1 MFREFR
7 KTVFIAAAVITAA
20 LLLPLTAE
28 AKDKVIGEG
37 VYVGHINV
45 SGMTTSQAQSA
56 VNAFVSDLGSQNIT
70 LVGVDGNTVE
80 TNASVL
86 GLRWD
91 NPEVIMQAGELGKNG
106 NVVQRYKELHALKI
120 NNRNYDLQL
129 AMDSEQIR
137 TLLTDTCSVY
147 DRPAINATLSRVNGE
162 FVIKEGQVGYALNI
176 EDSVNKIVNTV
187 CNSTSASP
195 MSVELTIAEEKPQG
209 DAETLSMV
217 KDVLGTYTTSYG
229 SSTTDR
235 AKNIANGCKLVNGYT
250 LYPGESISIID
261 KLSPFTSENGYFAAG
276 SYLNGQVVDSI
287 GGGICQ
293 VSTTLYN
300 AVLRAELQV
309 DQRYN
314 HSMVVSY
321 VDPSEDAAIASSSGK
336 DFIFTNSSEY
346 PIYIEGYTGGA
357 KITFNI
363 YGVETRPADR
373 QVSFESV
380 ILSTTVPPTD
390 TIIQDPAQPIG
401 YCVVN
406 QGVHIGYQAQL
417 WKIVKE
423 GGVQIS
429 REQVNSS
436 TYKAVGR
443 TVTVGVATADPN
455 AYAQMQ
461 AAIATGSYDTVKAV
475 AAALTAAPV
484 VINDGT
490 TPVIDG
496 APEGTVGDGTAGTP

>member
-1 MFREFR
+1 MFRKFH
-7 KTVFIAAAVITAA
+7 KILMITVMAAGILT
-20 LLLPLTAE
+20 LPISAQ
-28 AKDKVIGEG
+28 AKEKVIGEG
-37 VYVGHINV
+37 IHIGQIDV
-45 SGMTTSQAQSA
+45 SGMTEQQAKDA
-56 VNAFVSDLGSQNIT
+56 VNAYVSELGSQPIT
-70 LVGVDGNTVE
+70 LVGAEGNTLQTTAAE
-80 TNASVL
+80 L
-86 GLRWD
+86 GLYWE
-91 NPEVIMQAGELGKNG
+91 NAGITLQAGELGKNG
-106 NVVQRYKELHALKI
+106 NVVQRYKELHTIKTNTRTFDLELGMDAEKVKAL
-120 NNRNYDLQL
+120 LQ
-129 AMDSEQIR
+129 EQA
-137 TLLTDTCSVY
+137 LVY
-147 DRPAINATLSRVNGE
+147 DRPAVNATLKRVDGAFQIE
-162 FVIKEGQVGYALNI
+162 DGQIGYALNV
-176 EDSVNKIVNTV
+176 EDSANKIINTV
-187 CNSTSASP
+187 CESTQASP
-195 MSVELTIAEEKPQG
+195 MTVELTINEERPQG
-209 DAETLSMV
+209 DAETLAMV

-261 KLSPFTSENGYFAAG
+261 KLSPFTSENGYYAAG

-336 DFIFTNSSEY
+336 DFIFTNSSQY

-373 QVSFESV
+373 QVIFESV

-390 TIIQDPAQPIG
+390 TIIQDPSQPIG

-417 WKIVKE
+417 WKTVKE
-423 GGVQIS
+423 GGVQVS

-455 AYAQMQ
+455 AYAQIQ

-475 AAALTAAPV
+475 AAALTTPAPV
-484 VINDGT
+484 PDPVPVITDGT
-490 TPVIDG
+490 TDAV
-496 APEGTVGDGTAGTP
+496 TP